1 MIDVSSMRRGR
12 RREGRGRAA
21 KEVLKGGVCIP
32 VCIKVRSCM
41 ILCVTM
47 TTW

>member
-1 MIDVSSMRRGR
+1 MSSMSRVGGGG
-12 RREGRGRAA
+12 EGKGGAT
-21 KEVLKGGVCIP
+21 KEVLEGGVCIP